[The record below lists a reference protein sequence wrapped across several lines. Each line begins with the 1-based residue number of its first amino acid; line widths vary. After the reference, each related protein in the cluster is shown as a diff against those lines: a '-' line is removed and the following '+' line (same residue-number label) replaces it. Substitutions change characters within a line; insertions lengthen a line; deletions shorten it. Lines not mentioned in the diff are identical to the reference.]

1 MTVNLSLLGGAG
13 WQFSDNNGSPLSG
26 GLLYTYQAGTALAAN
41 TYTSASGVTPNSNP
55 VVLNAAGRVVGE
67 IWLTQGQA
75 YKFVLKTSAGVTLG
89 TYDNVPGANDLTALN
104 TFEAALAAPTGSSL
118 VGFIQSGTG
127 AVATTVQAK
136 LRESVSVKDFG
147 AVGNGVADDTA
158 AFNLALNSGA
168 LYVNVPFGT
177 YLISSTISIPAINVT
192 LSGPTGGTQAYQCA
206 TISHSVSS
214 TGSLLLVDS
223 AANGGV
229 CIKNLKIIGGNGS
242 FCVSSSRP
250 YVRYEYLYMENYN
263 GGGIQLLSSS
273 GGSSSSKIAN
283 CEWVGPN
290 SATAYTGFEIAVNGG
305 DVLLDSCTAIRG
317 AIGINVIQGQ
327 TVILNRC
334 SLNQQSRNPNIGGG
348 AKSSAT
354 QFNTAGIKLSG
365 SGAKQAISIRNCY
378 IETCDNGVYVES
390 CESLSIADNW
400 FADNGCAG
408 NSGAWTA
415 VGNSAINLVNN
426 SANNV
431 SILNNRFQ
439 CLSNG
444 TAGSPFYGI
453 YFNSASNVFYANNY
467 FEISGDYSGEYV
479 LTTSNTVTV
488 LNNTNV
494 EITSTPVLSVDT
506 NNRINSL
513 DVRNGFNNYSQNTQV
528 LTNTW
533 VDVVIA
539 PNSSLWKVYASD
551 FVTAGNL
558 LTEATVAITNTGTTS
573 VVYQTHTGAVTAD
586 VQVAAGKIQI
596 RSSGA
601 TIACMY
607 SVQRVI

>member
-1 MTVNLSLLGGAG
+1 
-13 WQFSDNNGSPLSG
+13 
-26 GLLYTYQAGTALAAN
+26 
-41 TYTSASGVTPNSNP
+41 
-55 VVLNAAGRVVGE
+55 
-67 IWLTQGQA
+67 
-75 YKFVLKTSAGVTLG
+75 
-89 TYDNVPGANDLTALN
+89 
-104 TFEAALAAPTGSSL
+104 
-118 VGFIQSGTG
+118 
-127 AVATTVQAK
+127 
-136 LRESVSVKDFG
+136 VSVKDFG